1 MVGRRKGHR
10 TQPDIYNQLLC
21 MYISHTNYTQA
32 IVVAHYRYHRRLLGY
47 RLGYIASCIHL
58 HLASSC
64 ARTYVHHL
72 PECVCLLIWVG
83 LGCRLNYIGN
93 GSNWSAYSDYT
104 NDVFADAAVDYDY
117 HDGDD
122 DDGWWLRA
130 GSRDDIRFGYNCMNC
145 GDQGRD
151 ASVNFSPAPSWMLV
165 RSNHFIFIFYC
176 SPTLDSVYITPL
188 AIASSDLQTS
198 VVVVV

>member
-93 GSNWSAYSDYT
+93 GSN
-104 NDVFADAAVDYDY
+104 
-117 HDGDD
+117 
-122 DDGWWLRA
+122 
-130 GSRDDIRFGYNCMNC
+130 
-145 GDQGRD
+145 
-151 ASVNFSPAPSWMLV
+151 
-165 RSNHFIFIFYC
+165 
-176 SPTLDSVYITPL
+176 
-188 AIASSDLQTS
+188 
-198 VVVVV
+198 

>member
-1 MVGRRKGHR
+1 MTVSYLLLYRQTYSYQYGRTPKRSSHPAR
-10 TQPDIYNQLLC
+10 YLQPIASR
-21 MYISHTNYTQA
+21 YISPTNYSHA
-32 IVVAHYRYHRRLLGY
+32 IVVAHYRYQRRLLGY

-122 DDGWWLRA
+122 DDGWELVVGMIFDLDIIAWIVVIKEETPPSISLLLLA
-130 GSRDDIRFGYNCMNC
+130 GCWY
-145 GDQGRD
+145 GRITLY
-151 ASVNFSPAPSWMLV
+151 SYFTVLLLWTL
-165 RSNHFIFIFYC
+165 FI
-176 SPTLDSVYITPL
+176 
-188 AIASSDLQTS
+188 
-198 VVVVV
+198 